1 MCGWITGDS
10 PRRVLGAPRR
20 TSAGVYRVVELEHG
34 RHDGASLSLPLSELI
49 ELPEE
54 EEEEE
59 EEEEVEESSK
69 SKKASP
75 RGRRAYMEAMDE
87 EAILDDMLHEEMMA
101 EESMD
106 EGMD

>member
-10 PRRVLGAPRR
+10 PRRVRGAPRR

-59 EEEEVEESSK
+59 EEEEKEKV
-69 SKKASP
+69 SP
-75 RGRRAYMEAMDE
+75 PLLVPPLPNTKRSWWWSRGWCWNPSR
-87 EAILDDMLHEEMMA
+87 
-101 EESMD
+101 
-106 EGMD
+106 